1 MLSKKFRGKELPR
14 LANWRRQFSLK
25 TDAISWR
32 AGKFLKK
39 LCELEG
45 LNQHRGAAF
54 PDPELA
60 SGINARRS
68 NPEQWLTIC
77 LGELDHRD
85 RSKTRVESL
94 AGLSAQLRPYHIASV
109 GRNRTVR

>member
-1 MLSKKFRGKELPR
+1 MPSPGGQGISKSAPR
-14 LANWRRQFSLK
+14 IGGAK
-25 TDAISWR
+25 
-32 AGKFLKK
+32 
-39 LCELEG
+39 
-45 LNQHRGAAF
+45 HRGAAF
-54 PDPELA
+54 PDPALA
-60 SGINARRS
+60 SGINARRT